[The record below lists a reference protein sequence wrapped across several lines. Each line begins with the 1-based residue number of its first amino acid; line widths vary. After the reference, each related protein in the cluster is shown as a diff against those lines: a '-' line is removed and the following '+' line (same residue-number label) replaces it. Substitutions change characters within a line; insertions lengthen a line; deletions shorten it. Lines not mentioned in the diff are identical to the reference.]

1 MVVISLFSWWYTTGW
16 LTLIQK
22 ASKRVESVLKF
33 FSVPLLLGSLFS
45 PFRQISAG
53 RVNGSLAIQ
62 LQAWG
67 DRLFSRVIGA
77 VIRTFLIIIGLL
89 VVAIMS
95 SFSLIAMVAWP
106 LVPIAPLIGLFM
118 IGGGS

>member
-1 MVVISLFSWWYTTGW
+1 MVFISLFSWWYTTGW
-16 LTLIQK
+16 LTLITK

-33 FSVPLLLGSLFS
+33 FSVPLLLGSLFA

-53 RVNGSLAIQ
+53 RVNGPLNVQ

-77 VIRTFLIIIGLL
+77 FIRTFLIVIGLVI
-89 VVAIMS
+89 VVAMS
-95 SFSLIAMVAWP
+95 VISLIFMIAWP
-106 LVPIAPLIGLFM
+106 LVPLAPIIGLLM
-118 IGGGS
+118 IGGGE